1 MIDAFPTSTLL
12 ERALIRLADA
22 PQSAAAIARDVL
34 GLTNAPRSVAD
45 RLAAA
50 LLGSDPRTSQL
61 PDGRWALI
69 AAASGS
75 PMLDEC
81 AFAVVDVETTGSRAL
96 GDRVLE
102 VGVVVVQGPRREL
115 IYDRVVNPERPVP
128 WAITNLTRITEA
140 EAKAAPLFED
150 QADEVIGALAGRVF
164 VAHNVRFDWGFIA
177 SELRRTRGFMLSGPR
192 LCTARLARRL
202 VPAAE
207 SCGLDW
213 LTQYFDLRNPARHR
227 AGGDAWATAELLL
240 KLLDLARAEGAR
252 TFADLEALQN
262 RKRRG
267 RRKKSAMPG
276 PIQGE
281 ARAL

>member
-1 MIDAFPTSTLL
+1 MP
-12 ERALIRLADA
+12 
-22 PQSAAAIARDVL
+22 
-34 GLTNAPRSVAD
+34 NAPRAVAD

-50 LLGSDPRTSQL
+50 LLAADPRTSQL
-61 PDGRWALI
+61 PDGRWALV
-69 AAASGS
+69 AAAAGS

-81 AFAVVDVETTGSRAL
+81 AFAVVDVETTGSRAR
-96 GDRVLE
+96 GDRILE
-102 VGVVVVQGPRREL
+102 VGIVVVQGARREMV
-115 IYDRVVNPERPVP
+115 YQRVVNPERPVP
-128 WAITNLTRITEA
+128 WGITNLTRITEE
-140 EAKAAPLFED
+140 EAKASPLFED

-177 SELRRTRGFMLSGPR
+177 SELQRTRGFMLSGLR

-213 LTQYFDLRNPARHR
+213 LTQYFDLTNPARHR

-252 TFADLEALQN
+252 TLSDLEALQH
-262 RKRRG
+262 RKRRKK

-281 ARAL
+281 ARQA